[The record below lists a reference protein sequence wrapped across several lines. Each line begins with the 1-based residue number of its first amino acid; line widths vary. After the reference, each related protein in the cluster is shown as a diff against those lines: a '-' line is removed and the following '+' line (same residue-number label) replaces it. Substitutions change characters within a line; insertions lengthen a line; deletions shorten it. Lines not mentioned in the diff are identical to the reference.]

1 MVNVMFSVLYHNF
14 KKKKHSLEWFTF
26 QPEEQNP
33 VGLQSEEGR
42 PAGHQGQA
50 TTVGSPMGARMYW
63 ILVSG
68 AAGWGW
74 GEAQGS
80 TGS

>member
-1 MVNVMFSVLYHNF
+1 MLRSLYF
-14 KKKKHSLEWFTF
+14 TTIKKKTSLEWFTF

-33 VGLQSEEGR
+33 VGLQRGEAGWASR
-42 PAGHQGQA
+42 PGHDCGTSQ
-50 TTVGSPMGARMYW
+50 TGARMHW

-68 AAGWGW
+68 TAGWGR
-74 GEAQGS
+74 GEARGL